1 MAYISSSRIAAPR
14 LGLAFAYAAD
24 WVNLALARRA
34 VYAQT
39 LRELNSLS
47 DRELADL
54 GVHAT
59 QITDI
64 AREAAYGK

>member
-1 MAYISSSRIAAPR
+1 MAYVSSSSNAAPR
-14 LGLAFAYAAD
+14 FGLAFAHAAHR
-24 WVNLALARRA
+24 VKLALARRS
-34 VYAQT
+34 VYSQI

-54 GVHAT
+54 GVHAA